1 MASVVPFRTA
11 ILIVFPSVKANKVA
25 KKCNL
30 LTQGSEEET
39 QENKSTRSPKE
50 NVFLS

>member
-1 MASVVPFRTA
+1 MASVIPFRTE
-11 ILIVFPSVKANKVA
+11 ILIILPSVKANKVA

-30 LTQGSEEET
+30 LTWGSEEET
-39 QENKSTRSPKE
+39 QENKLTRSPKE